1 MLRKPENAFV
11 NPLAQPDRRQRG
23 FFRMPQQV
31 LLFSSQEPGARF
43 VELSCQQ
50 IRDAMFALHDR
61 PRPIVELLPVE
72 ILIAR
77 FQQNLPRDAPRLFGG
92 LFMPVPLK
100 S

>member
-31 LLFSSQEPGARF
+31 LLFSSQEPGTRF

-50 IRDAMFALHDR
+50 IRDGMLAIHDR
-61 PRPIVELLPVE
+61 PRPVVELLPVE
-72 ILIAR
+72 ILVAC
-77 FQQNLPRDAPRLFGG
+77 FQQNLPRNTPCFRCGS
-92 LFMPVPLK
+92 FMRVALK
-100 S
+100 P